1 MKLGFIGLGAMGRPM
16 AGNLLKAGHEVTV
29 YNRTRSRGQELALH
43 GAKVSETAAIAA
55 EIVITM
61 LADDRAVEDVVF
73 DHLLTAL
80 PTGSVHVS
88 MSTISVELSKRM
100 AESHRQRGQ
109 QYVSAPVFG
118 RPDAAEAAK
127 LFVVAA
133 GPQEAVRRCQPLF
146 DVLGQKTFFL
156 GEDATSANVVKLTGN
171 FLIASTL
178 ECFGEAFALARK
190 HGLDPQQYL
199 EVLTGTLF
207 SAPYQKNY
215 GAIIAQ
221 EKYEPAGF
229 RLPLGLKDVHLVLA
243 AAENA
248 RVAMPVAS
256 VLRDQYL
263 AALARGWDDSDW
275 SVIARLAAENAGL
288 NPRSE

>member
-1 MKLGFIGLGAMGRPM
+1 MKVGFIGLGAMGRPM
-16 AGNLLKAGHEVTV
+16 ASNLLKAGHELIV
-29 YNRTRSRGQELALH
+29 YNRTSSRAAELARA
-43 GAKVSETAAIAA
+43 GAKISDTPAIAA

-61 LADDRAVEDVVF
+61 LADDHAVEDVVF
-73 DHLLTAL
+73 DRLLISL
-80 PTGSVHVS
+80 PPGSVHVS
-88 MSTISVELSKRM
+88 MSTISVALSQRM
-100 AESHRQRGQ
+100 AEAHKQKGQ

-118 RPDAAEAAK
+118 RPEAAEAAT

-133 GPQEAVRRCQPLF
+133 GPAEAIRRCQPLF
-146 DVLGQKTFFL
+146 DVLGQKTFML
-156 GEDATSANVVKLTGN
+156 GEDAASANVVKVTGN

-229 RLPLGLKDVHLVLA
+229 RLALGLKDVRLVLA
-243 AAENA
+243 AAESA
-248 RVAMPVAS
+248 RVPMPVAS

-263 AALARGWDDSDW
+263 GALARGWEDSDW
-275 SVIARLAAENAGL
+275 SAIARLAADHAGL
-288 NPRSE
+288 KPQS

>member
-1 MKLGFIGLGAMGRPM
+1 MKVGFIGLGAMGRPM
-16 AGNLLKAGHEVTV
+16 VRNLLKAGHELVV
-29 YNRTRSRGQELALH
+29 YNRTASRAAELAGD
-43 GAKVSETAAIAA
+43 GAKVSDTPAIEA
-55 EIVITM
+55 EVVITM
-61 LADDRAVEDVVF
+61 LADDHAVEEVVF
-73 DHLLTAL
+73 DRLLKAL
-80 PTGSVHVS
+80 PKGSLHVS
-88 MSTISVELSKRM
+88 MSTISVALSQRM
-100 AESHRQRGQ
+100 AGAHRQKSQ

-133 GPQEAVRRCQPLF
+133 GAADAVRRCRPLF
-146 DVLGQKTFFL
+146 DALGQKTFVL
-156 GEDATSANVVKLTGN
+156 GEDPAAANVVKLSGN

-190 HGLDPQQYL
+190 HGLDPRQYL

-215 GAIIAQ
+215 GTIIAE

-229 RLPLGLKDVHLVLA
+229 RLPLGLKDVRLVLA
-243 AAENA
+243 AAESA
-248 RVAMPVAS
+248 RVPMPVAS

-263 AALARGWDDSDW
+263 GALARGWEDSDW
-275 SVIARLAAENAGL
+275 SAIARLAAENAGL
-288 NPRSE
+288 K